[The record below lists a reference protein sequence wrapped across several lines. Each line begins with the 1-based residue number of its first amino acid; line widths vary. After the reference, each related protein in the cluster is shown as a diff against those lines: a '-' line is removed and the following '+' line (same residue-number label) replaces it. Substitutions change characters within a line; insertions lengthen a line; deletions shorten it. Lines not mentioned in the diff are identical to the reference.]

1 MITRIAF
8 LIAIAG
14 LAVIFFGMQDNV
26 TFLIALGIGLMIVGV
41 IGIAMGVNRRK
52 QTGNRIMFFILGM
65 IILIAVIFG
74 LMNEF

>member
-1 MITRIAF
+1 MLTRIGF
-8 LIAIAG
+8 LIAIVG
-14 LAVIFFGMQDNV
+14 LALIFFGMQGV
-26 TFLIALGIGLMIVGV
+26 TILIALGIGLMIVGV

-52 QTGNRIMFFILGM
+52 QTGNRIMFFVLGT